1 MNIYIIR
8 GFEYEQKQL
17 NNLERVLRK
26 YNEAGSFNVKFISEI
41 VYDDKE
47 QFKWQA
53 LVDKR
58 DNSEITNDEFNKQM
72 HYLKQTDG
80 DDIEVS
86 QTEFFNEIK
95 KWRNKNKSKENINKN
110 DFVVLLTGVKS
121 KAKWLSATDDNNNCY
136 IDINDWDYIIKE
148 AKLTNIPDIKYLCI
162 INSIFSNL
170 FHSLINIT
178 YKNAKKH
185 AHRVSLGCISDF
197 TIDKTNYIQS
207 LRSGNIC
214 ERCVEKYYKLND
226 NIFLFNNIEYII
238 RNISNDCRIIPEQ
251 IKINLNEQFLII
263 NSNGIEYGTQNNSI
277 NLISIKQKKLIPI
290 YLYLLKFKENSF
302 NLSEIKKLKK
312 DRKSKFIYKSY
323 LFCKEIYKYFNYEN
337 ENISSDEATNIFR
350 LLFYSNPKLNS
361 GALVLFDNNDIPILK
376 SLNNFQFS
384 FDRLSGDRLRIEK
397 IITDNHPIKNQL
409 ENFIPKI
416 IERKKW
422 RINLEYNKIKWD
434 DSLNNVPLNW
444 LPLKRFW
451 EEWDNSF

>member
-26 YNEAGSFNVKFISEI
+26 YNDAGYFNVKFISKI

-47 QFKWQA
+47 ALKWQA
-53 LVDKR
+53 LANKH
-58 DNSEITNDEFNKQM
+58 DNSEITDDEYFK
-72 HYLKQTDG
+72 HIHHLKHIDG

-86 QTEFFNEIK
+86 QTEFFNGIK
-95 KWRNKNKSKENINKN
+95 KWRNTNKTTENINED
-110 DFVVLLTGVKS
+110 DFVVLLTGVKNM
-121 KAKWLSATDDNNNCY
+121 AKWLSATDDKNNCY
-136 IDINDWDYIIKE
+136 IDINDWEYIIKE
-148 AKLTNIPDIKYLCI
+148 AKLTNVPDIIYLCI
-162 INSIFSNL
+162 LNSIFSNL

-197 TIDKTNYIQS
+197 TIDKLNYIQS

-214 ERCVEKYYKLND
+214 EKCVEKYYKLND

-238 RNISNDCRIIPEQ
+238 KNISNDCRIIPDQ

-263 NSNGIEYGTQNNSI
+263 NSNGIEYGTKNNSI

-290 YLYLLKFKENSF
+290 YLYLLKFKENTF

-323 LFCKEIYKYFNYEN
+323 LFCKEIFKYFNYEN
-337 ENISSDEATNIFR
+337 ENISSDEATKIFR

-361 GALVLFDNNDIPILK
+361 GEIVLFDNNDIPILK

-397 IITDNHPIKNQL
+397 IITDNHPIKTQL

-444 LPLKRFW
+444 VPLKRFW